1 MVGWGTGEKVGRGG
15 CGGRA
20 GGGGGWGWGGRRN
33 GQRTLNDALDGSV
46 FPERFLCRKGQC
58 TCESLAVFGS

>member
-1 MVGWGTGEKVGRGG
+1 MVGVV
-15 CGGRA
+15 GGRVGV
-20 GGGGGWGWGGRRN
+20 GGGGRRN